1 VEEMRISW
9 VSAFLVGVIVYV
21 ALKLLPANITGR
33 DHALAA
39 AVIAFIASLIIRG
52 VLARRGR
59 W

>member
-1 VEEMRISW
+1 MRISW
-9 VSAFLVGVIVYV
+9 VSALLVGAIVYA

-39 AVIAFIASLIIRG
+39 AVIAFVASLIIRE
-52 VLARRGR
+52 VLVRRGR

>member
-1 VEEMRISW
+1 MRISW